1 MEQYKKTQSNKCDIE
16 RETAEDVLRIVS
28 KNMQIDLDV
37 TEDIHTNLYDRGLD
51 SITYVKIIVC
61 LEEKFGIT
69 FDDVFMVDV
78 KNTTIEK
85 IAQYILSHSH
95 NQ

>member
-1 MEQYKKTQSNKCDIE
+1 MEQYQKTGSNKCDIE
-16 RETAEDVLRIVS
+16 RETAEDILRIIS
-28 KNMQIDLDV
+28 KNMEIDLDV

-61 LEEKFGIT
+61 LEEKFDIT
-69 FDDVFMVDV
+69 FDDGFMVDV

-85 IAQYILSHSH
+85 IVQYILSHSH
-95 NQ
+95 N

>member
-1 MEQYKKTQSNKCDIE
+1 MEEYKKTGSNKCDIE
-16 RETAEDVLRIVS
+16 RETAEDVLRIIS
-28 KNMQIDLDV
+28 KNMQIDLDA

-61 LEEKFGIT
+61 LEEKFDIT
-69 FDDVFMVDV
+69 FDDEFMVDV

-85 IAQYILSHSH
+85 IVQYILSHSH
-95 NQ
+95 D